1 MNMTRVALSEIL
13 RWEEGCV
20 KYIKIKKKLL
30 KEMWL
35 MECAYFMEALNI
47 NSVGLVLPLFLD
59 ENQSGTMIFNTHF
72 GAQNPIS

>member
-1 MNMTRVALSEIL
+1 
-13 RWEEGCV
+13 
-20 KYIKIKKKLL
+20 
-30 KEMWL
+30 MWL